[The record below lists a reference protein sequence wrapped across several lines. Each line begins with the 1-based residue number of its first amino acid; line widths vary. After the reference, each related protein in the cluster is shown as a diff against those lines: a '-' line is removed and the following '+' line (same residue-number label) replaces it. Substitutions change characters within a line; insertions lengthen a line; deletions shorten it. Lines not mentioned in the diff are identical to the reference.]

1 MSEII
6 FQDPVLK
13 SQLVANEVI
22 RVTNNLSSYTN
33 VDDPNAGIQPK
44 GIKVTTLNHVLYALQ
59 IISKLETGQYLFE
72 DESFKFSNYG
82 PYLDSIWND
91 YQYEIPSHITKPC
104 PRLGATR
111 DDNGDIHIFNPL
123 NGKSLNLSEIV
134 LIETYVPKLMRFSY
148 NYLLR
153 QFVQT
158 EPQWILGETLKKL
171 GKHYYD
177 LNTSVT
183 YWKQHQF
190 WNQIK

>member
-6 FQDPVLK
+6 FQDSILK

-22 RVTNNLSSYTN
+22 RVANNLKPYTN

-59 IISKLETGQYLFE
+59 IISKLETGQYLFD
-72 DESFKFSNYG
+72 DESFKFSDYG
-82 PYLDSIWND
+82 PYLDSIWDD

-104 PRLGATR
+104 PKLGATK
-111 DDNGDIHIFNPL
+111 DDDGDIHIFHPL
-123 NGKSLNLSEIV
+123 DGKSLSLSEIV
-134 LIETYVPKLMRFSY
+134 LIEKYVPKLMRFSY

-153 QFVQT
+153 QFVKND
-158 EPQWILGETLKKL
+158 PQWILGETLKKL

-177 LNTSVT
+177 LNTSVD
-183 YWKQHQF
+183 YWKTHQF